1 VALVSESTGGPRF
14 EVVPLGGA
22 RYLIEE
28 DARRRMAFAVAAR
41 DTWVFL
47 DGRVYVVPASPAL
60 GARGST
66 AADEAT
72 ALAAPMPAT
81 VVSIGVVPGQAV
93 TRDTV
98 LIMLEAM
105 KMELPIKAPRDGR
118 VIAIACRPG
127 EIVQAGVPLLEFE

>member
-1 VALVSESTGGPRF
+1 MDGEAITVVALGDSRYQVSEGS
-14 EVVPLGGA
+14 
-22 RYLIEE
+22 
-28 DARRRMAFAVAAR
+28 RRSLAFAVTAR

-47 DGRVYVVPASPAL
+47 DGRVYVIPAATAP
-60 GARGST
+60 GARP
-66 AADEAT
+66 AASDDAT

-81 VVSIGVVPGQAV
+81 VISIEVTPGQTV

-118 VIAIACRPG
+118 VIAIACKPG
-127 EIVQAGVPLLEFE
+127 EIVQPGVRLIEFE

>member
-1 VALVSESTGGPRF
+1 VSEPTGASAF
-14 EVVPLGGA
+14 TVVPLGGG
-22 RYLIEE
+22 RYQIDEGSRKRL
-28 DARRRMAFAVAAR
+28 AFAVAAR

-47 DGRVYVVPASPAL
+47 DGRVYVVPQSHGVLHSA
-60 GARGST
+60 G
-66 AADEAT
+66 ADEAS

-81 VVSIGVVPGQAV
+81 VVSIEVTPGQDV

-127 EIVQAGVPLLEFE
+127 EIVQPGVRLIEFE